1 MPQTSN
7 SASSAA
13 SQPEKY
19 PPNDGAFG
27 GWHEETLQPGTVV
40 DRYGELSKTSRYASP
55 FGTPSDARSLLP
67 GTNENK
73 VDIFMVSKPI
83 KVDAS
88 VIAPW
93 GSSHGG
99 GIQYRFQLPI
109 KELMNQ
115 GFLIKIP

>member
-1 MPQTSN
+1 MN
-7 SASSAA
+7 EYAA
-13 SQPEKY
+13 KCTDNPKNLPVKYEKY
-19 PPNDGAFG
+19 PPNEGAFG
-27 GWHEETLQPGTVV
+27 GWREETLQPCTVV
-40 DRYGELSKTSRYASP
+40 DRYGDLSKTSHYASP

-99 GIQYRFQLPI
+99 EEFSIDFSCRL
-109 KELMNQ
+109 KS
-115 GFLIKIP
+115 